1 MTCEREQSFSSLAS
15 PNPVAEARGIEVF
28 HSVGIQDCCPPL
40 GLSNVAL
47 GAQGENGNDEC
58 LQEDQAFPTS
68 SLCFADTFVVAQV
81 PNGLAVGS
89 C

>member
-1 MTCEREQSFSSLAS
+1 MILDGEQSFSSLAS
-15 PNPVAEARGIEVF
+15 PDLVAEAGGIEIF
-28 HSVGIQDCCPPL
+28 ISVGIHDCCPPL

-68 SLCFADTFVVAQV
+68 SLCFADLFVVTQV